1 MPVQLQYRG
10 FIMALISLSKCTFG
24 YNNNNLL
31 DSVSVVFND
40 NERVAII
47 GDNGSGKTTLLRLL
61 TGDLLP
67 DSGHVG
73 RNASVY
79 MLNQINASDSK
90 SGGEQQM
97 FALMR
102 AFESNADILLLDEP
116 TNNLDIDAKQT
127 FFNRLN
133 AYPHGVVIVS
143 HDRTLLQQMDKII
156 ELHNGQL
163 TVYGG
168 NYDFYL
174 AQKQI
179 ETDNIHS
186 RYANTQKSIARLN
199 NTINIA
205 QNTRQH
211 HEFKQQREINN
222 SRRSRLMANA
232 LRGKSI
238 ETEAKKRAIIQKKL
252 DEQISIQQSLSEQMR
267 NEMIKIPVPNKSFYS
282 KELISISNLCFAYDD
297 KPVFV
302 DFDFTMYGKSRV
314 RLVGKNGSGKS
325 TLLKIICGKLRPD
338 SGTVKTFGK
347 IAYINQDL
355 SLLNNAKTIIENIME
370 ISGCLKHD
378 AHAIAAN
385 FGFRG
390 TTSQQQVGTLS
401 GGELLKATL
410 AAILGGD
417 NQPDLLILDE
427 PTNNLEIKSI
437 GILEDALNQYTGA
450 ILLVSHDEMFVKN
463 IKIDTQTHV

>member
-1 MPVQLQYRG
+1 
-10 FIMALISLSKCTFG
+10 MALISLSQCTFG
-24 YNNNNLL
+24 YNDNNLL
-31 DSVSVVFND
+31 DNVSVSFND
-40 NERVAII
+40 SERVAII

-143 HDRTLLQQMDKII
+143 HDRALLQQMDKII

-186 RYANTQKSIARLN
+186 KYANTQKSIARLN

-211 HEFKQQREINN
+211 HEFKQHKEINN
-222 SRRSRLMANA
+222 SRRSRLAANA

-347 IAYINQDL
+347 IAYVNQDL
-355 SLLNNAKTIIENIME
+355 SLLNNAKTIVENIME

-463 IKIDTQTHV
+463 IKIDTQIHF

>member
-1 MPVQLQYRG
+1 
-10 FIMALISLSKCTFG
+10 MALISLSKCTFG

-31 DSVSVVFND
+31 DNVSVSFND
-40 NERVAII
+40 SERVAII

-143 HDRTLLQQMDKII
+143 HDRILLQQMDKII

-163 TVYGG
+163 SVYGG

-355 SLLNNAKTIIENIME
+355 SLLNNAKTIVENIME

-390 TTSQQQVGTLS
+390 TASQQQVGTLS

-463 IKIDTQTHV
+463 IKIDTQIHF

>member
-1 MPVQLQYRG
+1 
-10 FIMALISLSKCTFG
+10 
-24 YNNNNLL
+24 
-31 DSVSVVFND
+31 
-40 NERVAII
+40 
-47 GDNGSGKTTLLRLL
+47 
-61 TGDLLP
+61 
-67 DSGHVG
+67 
-73 RNASVY
+73 
-79 MLNQINASDSK
+79 MLNQINVLDSK

-102 AFESNADILLLDEP
+102 AFESNADILMLDEP
-116 TNNLDIDAKQT
+116 TNNLDTEAKQI

-133 AYPHGVVIVS
+133 TYPNGVVIVS
-143 HDRTLLQQMDKII
+143 HDRELLQQMDKII

-163 TVYGG
+163 KVYGG

-174 AQKQI
+174 EQKQI
-179 ETDNIHS
+179 ESDSMYSKYTN
-186 RYANTQKSIARLN
+186 AQKSIARLN
-199 NTINIA
+199 NTMNIA

-211 HEFKQQREINN
+211 HEFKQQKEIGT
-222 SRRSRLMANA
+222 SRRSRLEANA
-232 LRGKSI
+232 LKGKSV

-267 NEMIKIPVPNKSFYS
+267 KETIKIPVPNKPFYS
-282 KELISISNLCFAYDD
+282 KELITISNMSFAYGD
-297 KPVFV
+297 KTVFKG
-302 DFDFTMYGKSRV
+302 FDFTMYGKSRV

-325 TLLKIICGKLRPD
+325 TLLKIICGELKPK

-347 IAYINQDL
+347 IAYVNQDL
-355 SLLNNAKTIIENIME
+355 SVLDKNKTIVENIME

-390 TTSQQQVGTLS
+390 DASQQRVGTLS

-437 GILEDALNQYTGA
+437 VILENALNQYTGA

-463 IKIDTQTHV
+463 IKTDKEIRL

>member
-1 MPVQLQYRG
+1 
-10 FIMALISLSKCTFG
+10 MALISLSNVFLG
-24 YNNNNLL
+24 YNDNNLL
-31 DSVSVVFND
+31 NGVSVAFND
-40 NERVAII
+40 NEHVAII
-47 GDNGSGKTTLLRLL
+47 GDNGCGKTTMLKLLA
-61 TGDLLP
+61 GDLLP
-67 DSGHVG
+67 DSGTVNK
-73 RNASVY
+73 NASVY
-79 MLNQINASDSK
+79 MLNQINVSDSK

-116 TNNLDIDAKQT
+116 TNNLDTDAKQI
-127 FFNRLN
+127 FFYHLN
-133 AYPHGVVIVS
+133 TYPNGVVIVS
-143 HDRTLLQQMDKII
+143 HDRELLQQMDKII

-163 TVYGG
+163 KVYGG

-174 AQKQI
+174 EQKRI
-179 ETDNIHS
+179 ESDSIYSKYTN
-186 RYANTQKSIARLN
+186 AQKSISRLN
-199 NTINIA
+199 NTMNIA

-211 HEFKQQREINN
+211 HEAKQQKEIA
-222 SRRSRLMANA
+222 SAKRSKLAANA
-232 LRGKSI
+232 LKGKSA

-267 NEMIKIPVPNKSFYS
+267 NKTIKIPVPNKPFYS
-282 KELISISNLCFAYDD
+282 KELINISGLCFAYGD
-297 KPVFV
+297 KTVFK

-314 RLVGKNGSGKS
+314 RLIGKNGSGKS
-325 TLLKIICGKLRPD
+325 TLLKIICGELKPE

-347 IAYINQDL
+347 IAYVNQDL
-355 SLLNNAKTIIENIME
+355 SLLDKDKTIVENIMN

-390 TTSQQQVGTLS
+390 DASQQRVGTLS

-437 GILEDALNQYTGA
+437 SILEDALNQYTGA

-463 IKIDTQTHV
+463 IKTDKEVRL

>member
-1 MPVQLQYRG
+1 
-10 FIMALISLSKCTFG
+10 MALISLSKCIFG
-24 YNNNNLL
+24 YNGNNLL
-31 DSVSVVFND
+31 NGVSIAFND

-47 GDNGSGKTTLLRLL
+47 GDNGSGKTTLLKLL
-61 TGDLLP
+61 TGEVSP
-67 DSGHVG
+67 DSGTVNK
-73 RNASVY
+73 NASVY
-79 MLNQINASDSK
+79 MLNQINVSDFK

-97 FALMR
+97 FSLMR

-116 TNNLDIDAKQT
+116 TNNLDTEAKQI

-133 AYPHGVVIVS
+133 TYPNGVVIVS
-143 HDRTLLQQMDKII
+143 HDRELLQQMDKII

-163 TVYGG
+163 KVYGG

-174 AQKQI
+174 EQKQI
-179 ETDNIHS
+179 ESDSMYSKYNDV
-186 RYANTQKSIARLN
+186 QKSIARLN
-199 NTINIA
+199 NTMNIA

-211 HEFKQQREINN
+211 HETKQKKDLVD
-222 SRRSRLMANA
+222 SKRSRLAANS
-232 LRGKSI
+232 LKGKSQ

-252 DEQISIQQSLSEQMR
+252 DEQIYVQQSLSEQMR
-267 NEMIKIPVPNKSFYS
+267 NETIKIPVPNKPFYS
-282 KELISISNLCFAYDD
+282 KELINVSNMSFGYGD
-297 KPVFV
+297 KTVFKG
-302 DFDFTMYGKSRV
+302 FDFTMYGKSRV
-314 RLVGKNGSGKS
+314 RLRGKNGSGKS
-325 TLLKIICGKLRPD
+325 TLLKIICGELKLE
-338 SGTVKTFGK
+338 SGIVKTFGK
-347 IAYINQDL
+347 IAYVNQDL
-355 SLLNNAKTIIENIME
+355 SILDKNKTICENIMV

-378 AHAIAAN
+378 AHVIAAN

-390 TTSQQQVGTLS
+390 AVSQRKVGTLS

-450 ILLVSHDEMFVKN
+450 ILLVSHDELFVRN
-463 IKIDTQTHV
+463 IKTDKEVQL

>member
-1 MPVQLQYRG
+1 
-10 FIMALISLSKCTFG
+10 MALISLSRCTFG
-24 YNNNNLL
+24 YSNNNLL

-47 GDNGSGKTTLLRLL
+47 GDNGSGKTTLLQLL

-186 RYANTQKSIARLN
+186 KYANTQKSIARLN

-355 SLLNNAKTIIENIME
+355 SLLNNAKTIVENIME
-370 ISGCLKHD
+370 VSGCLKHD

-390 TTSQQQVGTLS
+390 TASQQQVGTLS

-463 IKIDTQTHV
+463 IKIDTQKHV

>member
-1 MPVQLQYRG
+1 
-10 FIMALISLSKCTFG
+10 MALISLSKCVFG
-24 YNNNNLL
+24 YNDNNLL
-31 DSVSVVFND
+31 NSVSIAFQTH
-40 NERVAII
+40 EHVAII
-47 GDNGSGKTTLLRLL
+47 GDNGSGKTTLLKLL
-61 TGDLLP
+61 AGDLLP
-67 DSGHVG
+67 DSGTVNK
-73 RNASVY
+73 NASVY
-79 MLNQINASDSK
+79 MLNQINVSDSK

-97 FALMR
+97 FALIR

-116 TNNLDIDAKQT
+116 TNNLDHDAKQI

-133 AYPHGVVIVS
+133 TYPNGVVIVS
-143 HDRTLLQQMDKII
+143 HDRELLQQMDKII

-163 TVYGG
+163 KVYGG

-174 AQKQI
+174 EQKRI
-179 ETDNIHS
+179 ESESMYSKYTN
-186 RYANTQKSIARLN
+186 AQKSIARLN
-199 NTINIA
+199 NTMNIA

-211 HEFKQQREINN
+211 HEFKQQKEIGT
-222 SRRSRLMANA
+222 SRRSRLEANA
-232 LRGKSI
+232 IKGKSI

-267 NEMIKIPVPNKSFYS
+267 NETIKIPVPNKPFYS
-282 KELISISNLCFAYDD
+282 KELISISSLCFAYGD
-297 KPVFV
+297 KIVFK

-314 RLVGKNGSGKS
+314 RLAGKNGSGKS
-325 TLLKIICGKLRPD
+325 TLLKIICGELKPD

-347 IAYINQDL
+347 VAYVNQDL
-355 SLLNNAKTIIENIME
+355 SVLDKNKTIVENIME

-390 TTSQQQVGTLS
+390 DASQQKVGTLS

-450 ILLVSHDEMFVKN
+450 ILLVSHDEMFVRN
-463 IKIDTQTHV
+463 IKTDIEIQL

>member
-1 MPVQLQYRG
+1 
-10 FIMALISLSKCTFG
+10 MALISLSKCIFG
-24 YNNNNLL
+24 YNGNNLL
-31 DSVSVVFND
+31 NGVSIAFND

-47 GDNGSGKTTLLRLL
+47 GDNGSGKTTLLKLL
-61 TGDLLP
+61 TGEVSP
-67 DSGHVG
+67 DSGTVNK
-73 RNASVY
+73 NASVY
-79 MLNQINASDSK
+79 MLSQINVSDFK

-97 FALMR
+97 FSLMR

-116 TNNLDIDAKQT
+116 TNNLDTEAKQI

-133 AYPHGVVIVS
+133 TYPNGVVIVS
-143 HDRTLLQQMDKII
+143 HDRELLQQMDKII

-163 TVYGG
+163 KVYGG

-174 AQKQI
+174 EQKQI
-179 ETDNIHS
+179 ESDNMYS
-186 RYANTQKSIARLN
+186 KYNDVQKSIARLN
-199 NTINIA
+199 NTMNIA

-211 HEFKQQREINN
+211 HETKQKKDLVD
-222 SRRSRLMANA
+222 SKRSRLAANS
-232 LRGKSI
+232 LKGKSQ

-252 DEQISIQQSLSEQMR
+252 DEQIYVQQSLSEQMR
-267 NEMIKIPVPNKSFYS
+267 NETIKIPVPNKPFYS
-282 KELISISNLCFAYDD
+282 KELINVSNMSFGYGD
-297 KPVFV
+297 KTVFKG
-302 DFDFTMYGKSRV
+302 FDFTMYGKSRV
-314 RLVGKNGSGKS
+314 RLRGKNGSGKS
-325 TLLKIICGKLRPD
+325 TLLKIICGELKPE

-347 IAYINQDL
+347 IAYVNQDL
-355 SLLNNAKTIIENIME
+355 SILDKNKTIGENIMV
-370 ISGCLKHD
+370 ISGCFKHD
-378 AHAIAAN
+378 AHVIAAN

-390 TTSQQQVGTLS
+390 AASQRKVGTLS

-450 ILLVSHDEMFVKN
+450 ILLVSHDELFVRN
-463 IKIDTQTHV
+463 IKTDKEVQL